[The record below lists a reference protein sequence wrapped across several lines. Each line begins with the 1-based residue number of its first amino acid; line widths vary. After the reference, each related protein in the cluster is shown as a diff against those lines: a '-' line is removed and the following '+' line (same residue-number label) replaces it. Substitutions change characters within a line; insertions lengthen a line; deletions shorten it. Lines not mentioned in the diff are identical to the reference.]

1 MNTILFMVS
10 GVNVGASEIIIILL
24 GLFVVFLIMRNIFVQ
39 PKQ

>member
-10 GVNVGASEIIIILL
+10 GVNVGASEIMIILL
-24 GLFVVFLIMRNIFVQ
+24 AFFVVFLILRNLLVQ

>member
-10 GVNVGASEIIIILL
+10 GVNVGASEIMIVLL
-24 GLFVVFLIMRNIFVQ
+24 ALFVVFLILRNLLVQ